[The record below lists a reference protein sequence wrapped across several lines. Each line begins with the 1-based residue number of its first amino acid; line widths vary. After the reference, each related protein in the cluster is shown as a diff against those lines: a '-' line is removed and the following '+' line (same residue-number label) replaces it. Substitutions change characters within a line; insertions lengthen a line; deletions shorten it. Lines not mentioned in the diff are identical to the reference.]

1 MTKLSAHAAVICWKF
16 PSGQRK
22 GAHGY
27 YLRYGRRPVDL
38 VASQQQLHGQV
49 LELKLTDSDV
59 ALVRNYAACVCTV
72 YSIKRERE
80 RERMLIICTQKK

>member
-1 MTKLSAHAAVICWKF
+1 MCSEGPDDLTVTKLSAHAAVICWKF
-16 PSGQRK
+16 PSGQQK

-59 ALVRNYAACVCTV
+59 AHNVIMPPVC
-72 YSIKRERE
+72 I
-80 RERMLIICTQKK
+80 L